1 MKGSRRAYVS
11 QLSVHLLQILILSQ
25 TASPVQ
31 SSVLLHGP
39 PIVGSAKHISNF
51 TEETFAAAAE
61 N

>member
-1 MKGSRRAYVS
+1 MS
-11 QLSVHLLQILILSQ
+11 QLSVHLLQILISSQ
-25 TASPVQ
+25 TVSPVQ

-61 N
+61 NSS